1 MTPSGYARWIHPIY
15 DEGMDVRTLLTFEQ
29 FEQLT
34 DEPGKR
40 ELLRGELIELPPAKL
55 KHNHTAHMFY
65 DLLKPALA
73 NLKSRGQ
80 GDSLGRVYIEM
91 GYKISAVNWF
101 QPDVSITH
109 AGQAKGDYLQG
120 APAIA
125 IEIVSESNT
134 AEAIDTKIQD
144 YLAAGALQVW
154 VVYPKRRH
162 LWIYETDG
170 RAVAYS
176 GRFGLTLPPG
186 GELDLDALL
195 ADQL

>member
-73 NLKSRGQ
+73 DLRSRGEAIT
-80 GDSLGRVYIEM
+80 LGEVWHEM
-91 GYKISAVNWF
+91 GYQISAVSWF

-109 AGQAKGDYLQG
+109 AGQAEGNYFQG
-120 APAIA
+120 APALA

-144 YLAAGALQVW
+144 YFAAAPSRSGSSIPNAATCGSTKQTGA
-154 VVYPKRRH
+154 P
-162 LWIYETDG
+162 
-170 RAVAYS
+170 
-176 GRFGLTLPPG
+176 
-186 GELDLDALL
+186 
-195 ADQL
+195 